1 MLSHQPERPLG
12 RSGAHVCRL
21 ALLCLHL
28 RIPAY
33 RAPLRGD
40 LLPLSGAARLRL
52 PHATLPAYH
61 YALRGLRLDA
71 VSFLSDPRRG
81 LATAMASL
89 LAIFLPDTLR
99 LKIFA

>member
-1 MLSHQPERPLG
+1 M
-12 RSGAHVCRL
+12 
-21 ALLCLHL
+21 
-28 RIPAY
+28 PAG
-33 RAPLRGD
+33 APLPT
-40 LLPLSGAARLRL
+40 LTPLRTARRCEAIFCRYLARRALRL